1 MPFTTYNCTAR
12 SISRALTAAV
22 VVCHVI
28 MMILMGHQFGV
39 VDTAQAQ
46 SYLRDA
52 DRNRENTLIDE
63 NCIFCSV
70 RPTREPEATLFILFQ
85 VFRIAQN
92 NSHSWLNGMHLL

>member
-52 DRNRENTLIDE
+52 DINREKTLIDE

-70 RPTREPEATLFILFQ
+70 RPSQKQLFLFYFKFF
-85 VFRIAQN
+85 VLHKIIVI
-92 NSHSWLNGMHLL
+92 HG